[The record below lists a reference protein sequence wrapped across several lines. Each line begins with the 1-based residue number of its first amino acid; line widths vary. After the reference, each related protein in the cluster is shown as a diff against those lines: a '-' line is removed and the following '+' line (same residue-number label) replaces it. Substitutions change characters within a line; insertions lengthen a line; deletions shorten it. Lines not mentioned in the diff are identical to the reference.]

1 MFMVRMLTENP
12 DIKGIALPGM
22 PAGFPGISGTKD
34 AFEILFITG
43 TNDPAQVYTKQ
54 VYTKELTQMMS
65 DGMGGMAWGMGLVG
79 LLVLI
84 VLVLAIAALIK
95 YLLAR

>member
-1 MFMVRMLTENP
+1 MQCLWCACSRS
-12 DIKGIALPGM
+12 
-22 PAGFPGISGTKD
+22 FPGISGTKD

-43 TNDPAQVYTKQ
+43 TNDPAQ